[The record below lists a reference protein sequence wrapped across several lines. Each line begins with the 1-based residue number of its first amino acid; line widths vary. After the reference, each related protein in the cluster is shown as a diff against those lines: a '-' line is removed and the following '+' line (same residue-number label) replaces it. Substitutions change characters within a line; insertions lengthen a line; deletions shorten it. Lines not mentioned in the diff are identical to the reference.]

1 MVGLKISQYLC
12 NWSMLVNE
20 KRGIGM
26 TYRIESDSLG
36 EVQIPGDALWGA
48 QTQRAIGHFP
58 DLGYAMP
65 HGVIQSLALVKKAAA
80 LANLELGELQS
91 EQASLI
97 VTACDEVLSHSHD
110 EQFPLSVWQSGSGTQ
125 SNMNM
130 NEVIANRANE
140 LAGHKRGEKIP
151 VHPNDHV
158 NRSQSSND
166 VFPTA
171 MHLSVLSAV
180 EKVLLPNL
188 ANLRDAMAKK
198 QHEFSQ
204 QWKVGRT
211 HMMDA
216 APMTLGQEFS
226 GYVAQLDFSLKQ
238 LQQAKQD
245 LLPLAIGGTAVGTG
259 LNTPDGWQ
267 EAVITQLR
275 DLTDMPVV
283 AAPNKFAALSTHNA
297 MLRVSSALR
306 QIAADFMVIG
316 NNLRVLASG
325 PRAGLAE
332 IQLPA
337 NEPGSSIMPGKVN
350 PTQIESLTMIA
361 IQVIGN
367 DAAVAM
373 ACSQGHLQLNVFKP
387 LIIHNVLT
395 SVELLGAGADYFSR
409 YCLTGMSCNVAQ
421 LANNVERSLMIVTA
435 LTPELGY
442 DKAAE
447 IAKYAQQH
455 DLTIREVLIE
465 QNILDGEAFDALIGE
480 HVLVDH

>member
-1 MVGLKISQYLC
+1 
-12 NWSMLVNE
+12 
-20 KRGIGM
+20 M
-26 TYRIESDSLG
+26 TSRTESDSLG
-36 EVQIPGDALWGA
+36 EIQIPEDALWGA
-48 QTQRAIGHFP
+48 QTQRARGHFP
-58 DLGYAMP
+58 DLGYTMP
-65 HGVIQSLALVKKAAA
+65 PGVIQSLALIKKAAA
-80 LANLELGELQS
+80 LANLELGELRS

-97 VTACDEVLSHSHD
+97 IAACDEVLSHKHD

-140 LAGHKRGEKIP
+140 LAGYRRGEKTP

-171 MHLSVLSAV
+171 MHLAVLSAL
-180 EKVLLPNL
+180 ETVLLPNL
-188 ANLRDAMAKK
+188 TTLRDTFAKK
-198 QHEFSQ
+198 QREFSRE
-204 QWKVGRT
+204 WKVGRT

-267 EAVITQLR
+267 EAVISQLR
-275 DLTDMPVV
+275 ELTEMPVIT
-283 AAPNKFAALSTHNA
+283 APNKFAALSTHNA
-297 MLRVSSALR
+297 MLRVSSSLHL
-306 QIAADFMVIG
+306 IAADFMIIG
-316 NNLRVLASG
+316 NNLRMLASG
-325 PRAGLAE
+325 PRAGLGE

-350 PTQIESLTMIA
+350 PTQIESLTMMA
-361 IQVIGN
+361 AQVIGN
-367 DAAVAM
+367 DVTVAM

-387 LIIHNVLT
+387 LIVYNVLT
-395 SVELLGAGADYFSR
+395 SVELLGTGADYFNR
-409 YCLTGMSCNVAQ
+409 YCLIGMGCNAAQ
-421 LANNVERSLMIVTA
+421 LANNVEQSLMIVTA

-447 IAKYAQQH
+447 IAKHAQQH
-455 DLTIREVLIE
+455 NLTIREVLIE
-465 QNILDGEAFDALIGE
+465 QDILSGEDFDALIRE
-480 HVLVDH
+480 HVLVDR

>member
-1 MVGLKISQYLC
+1 
-12 NWSMLVNE
+12 
-20 KRGIGM
+20 M
-26 TYRIESDSLG
+26 TFRTESDSLG
-36 EVQIPGDALWGA
+36 EIQVPEGALWGA

-58 DLGYAMP
+58 NLGYSMP
-65 HGVIQSLALVKKAAA
+65 YGVIQALALIKKAAA
-80 LANLELGELQS
+80 LANLELGELQA
-91 EQASLI
+91 EQSSLI
-97 VTACDEVLSHSHD
+97 VAACDEVLSHRHD
-110 EQFPLSVWQSGSGTQ
+110 EQFPLSIWQSGSGTQ

-130 NEVIANRANE
+130 NEVVANRANE
-140 LAGHKRGEKIP
+140 LAGHMRGEKTP

-171 MHLSVLSAV
+171 MHLAVLSVL
-180 EKVLLPNL
+180 EENLLPHL
-188 ANLRDAMAKK
+188 TNLRHALAKK
-198 QHEFSQ
+198 QHEFSA

-211 HMMDA
+211 HLMDA

-259 LNTPDGWQ
+259 LNTPGGWQ
-267 EAVITQLR
+267 EAVIMHLR
-275 DLTDMPVV
+275 DLSGMPVV
-283 AAPNKFAALSTHNA
+283 TAPNKFAALSTHNA

-316 NNLRVLASG
+316 NNLRMLTSG
-325 PRAGLAE
+325 PRAGLSE

-361 IQVIGN
+361 TQVIGN

-387 LIIHNVLT
+387 LIVHNVLS
-395 SVELLGAGADYFSR
+395 SVELLGSGADYFSR
-409 YCLTGMSCNVAQ
+409 YCLTGMDCNTAQ

-435 LTPELGY
+435 LAPELGY

-447 IAKYAQQH
+447 IAKHAQQQNQ
-455 DLTIREVLIE
+455 TIREVLIE
-465 QNILDGEAFDALIGE
+465 QDILSGEAFDALIRE
-480 HVLVDH
+480 HVLVDR

>member
-1 MVGLKISQYLC
+1 
-12 NWSMLVNE
+12 
-20 KRGIGM
+20 M
-26 TYRIESDSLG
+26 TSRTESDSLG
-36 EVQIPGDALWGA
+36 EIQIPEDALWGA

-58 DLGYAMP
+58 NLGYSMP
-65 HGVIQSLALVKKAAA
+65 RGVIHSLALVKKAAA
-80 LANLELGELQS
+80 LANLELAELQS

-97 VTACDEVLSHSHD
+97 VAACDEVLSHRHD
-110 EQFPLSVWQSGSGTQ
+110 EQFPLPVWQSGSGTQ

-130 NEVIANRANE
+130 NEVVANRANE
-140 LAGHKRGEKIP
+140 LAGHKRGEKTPI
-151 VHPNDHV
+151 HPNDHV

-171 MHLSVLSAV
+171 MHLAVLSAL

-188 ANLRDAMAKK
+188 TTLRDALAKK
-198 QHEFSQ
+198 QHEFSA

-259 LNTPDGWQ
+259 LNTPGGWQ
-267 EAVITQLR
+267 EAVIMQLR
-275 DLTDMPVV
+275 ELTGMPVV
-283 AAPNKFAALSTHNA
+283 TVPNKFAALSTHNA

-316 NNLRVLASG
+316 NNLRMLASG
-325 PRAGLAE
+325 PRAGLSE

-337 NEPGSSIMPGKVN
+337 NESGSSIMPGKVN

-361 IQVIGN
+361 AQVIGN

-387 LIIHNVLT
+387 LIVHNVLT
-395 SVELLGAGADYFSR
+395 SVELLGSGADYFSR
-409 YCLTGMSCNVAQ
+409 YCLTGMGCNAAQ

-435 LTPELGY
+435 LAPELGY

-447 IAKYAQQH
+447 IAKHAQQQNQ
-455 DLTIREVLIE
+455 TIREVLIE
-465 QNILDGEAFDALIGE
+465 QDILSGEAFDTLIRE
-480 HVLVDH
+480 HVLVNR